1 MWNNALPG
9 VVKFD
14 VSHQVKW
21 NKSPRAA
28 AHFTWRSHISHASAY
43 FTNPQG
49 FISLKKQSKGLLFL
63 ERVKGLEPSI
73 SAWKANVLPLH
84 YTRMIFCFWCGRRDL
99 NSYAC
104 AALEPKSSASAN
116 SATPAICAANAKM
129 VTRRRFELRTPWL
142 KVKCSTDWANGSYL
156 AGVAGFEPA
165 YTGIKIRGL
174 SR

>member
-1 MWNNALPG
+1 ML
-9 VVKFD
+9 VKGL
-14 VSHQVKW
+14 VRRHWGS
-21 NKSPRAA
+21 AA
-28 AHFTWRSHISHASAY
+28 ASPG
-43 FTNPQG
+43 N
-49 FISLKKQSKGLLFL
+49 SLDCYSNENILPNGRIFSL

-129 VTRRRFELRTPWL
+129 VTRRRFELRTP
-142 KVKCSTDWANGSYL
+142 
-156 AGVAGFEPA
+156 
-165 YTGIKIRGL
+165 
-174 SR
+174 

>member
-1 MWNNALPG
+1 MSIYHLLFFGLQGGFIPFRPDSSCCIHLRVSKLYQQPPHMAIPSDAARGRPALPWAG
-9 VVKFD
+9 K
-14 VSHQVKW
+14 
-21 NKSPRAA
+21 R
-28 AHFTWRSHISHASAY
+28 I
-43 FTNPQG
+43 
-49 FISLKKQSKGLLFL
+49 KKAPHTGCFLML

-129 VTRRRFELRTPWL
+129 VTRRRFELRTP
-142 KVKCSTDWANGSYL
+142 
-156 AGVAGFEPA
+156 
-165 YTGIKIRGL
+165 
-174 SR
+174 